1 MKIQELFQKDIN
13 RNIQGVVKIGQDTTD
28 VVRDELDEYV
38 VTGELLRYFHTFF
51 ENYRKGTS
59 ARTDKIGVW
68 ISGFFGSGKSH
79 FLKILS
85 YLVSGQTIDG
95 KKAVTF
101 FDGKIE
107 DQTVL
112 ADMKAAGDISADI
125 ILFNIDA
132 KSDADSKSNKDAI
145 VKVFMKVF
153 NEMQGFCGSMP
164 WIADLER
171 KMTVEGTYEAF
182 KTEFERISSST
193 WESAREDFY
202 FESDSIIEA
211 LSATQKM
218 SAEAARHWCETSES
232 NYNLDIATF
241 AKRVREYIEFKSS
254 QTGKKHYVVFLCDEM
269 GQYMGS
275 DGNLLLNL
283 QTVVEN
289 LGIECGGRAWV
300 IATGQEDISSIV
312 KETKGGRDAFSKI
325 IGRFDTR
332 LSLTSANVDEV
343 IKKRLLA
350 KTENGADKLRLLY
363 REKNAV
369 IKNLMTFSPD
379 TPEKK
384 LYANEDDFID
394 VYPFIPYQFKLLQE
408 VFTGIRTHG
417 ASGKHLSEGERSLL
431 NAFQEA
437 AMQYSS
443 FSDGTLIPFDAFYR
457 TIETFLDHNISKVII
472 QAQDNSRLQDYDIQ
486 ILKLLFMVKY
496 TSNFLPADLENLS
509 TLMVENIDQDKLDLK
524 KKVDESLRRLESEKL
539 IIKNGNQF
547 IFLTDEEQDVNRE
560 IREIRIDRSEIIDKV
575 GDELLYALFGDNRK
589 YRYGDRHDFAFN
601 TIIDDRPR
609 GQQRDEIGVRILTPY
624 YAHGSD
630 LSQSELMSLSMRENN
645 VIVVLPNDMAF
656 LDEMEQ
662 ALQIDTYLRRNAARA
677 ETDAIAD
684 IKSTK
689 SRESKQRKD
698 RSKDLIVDALTKAEI
713 YVSGSKRDIKES
725 APNARIA
732 TAFQTLIEGIYTK
745 LHFINKPFLTTE
757 DLRRLLI
764 QTNAQMTLDGTES
777 TPNKLAIEDM
787 TTFITNSS
795 YKNISTTM
803 RSVLEYF
810 GKAPYGWKDYDIAGV
825 VLTLFKSQTL
835 RFEFGG
841 RSVDTSDASVVD
853 YVTKRDAVDRLV
865 IKIRVRVPQDLLN
878 NAKEL
883 ARELFNYSSMP
894 NDEDGIMTKF
904 KDRAD
909 YEMFKAMDSTW
920 QNNVS
925 ISSMLGQYSG
935 HRYPGR
941 QVLESGMKLLKSI
954 VDISDVKAF
963 FEALQG
969 HKGALLDYE
978 EDVQDVK
985 KFFTNQREIF
995 DKAIKMLDIFE
1006 ANRSYVLD
1014 KETLAIVTE
1023 LDRITRLASPYSEI
1037 HKLPDLIDKFMS
1049 CFVTLLKAECDPIKT
1064 DIQQDKEITAADAQ
1078 ANGLTKE
1085 FGEKIRASFASLLD
1099 RLDRAN
1105 NIYEAIA
1112 MRTESDRLKQRLI
1125 EEMQADLYRR
1135 AKENQGENA
1144 PAPLVRRTKTVS
1156 MRSLF
1161 AGMAQITS
1169 EAEIDRL
1176 AAEVKRKLKAELD
1189 DNTTIQIV

>member
-1 MKIQELFQKDIN
+1 MLIGDLFHKNIN
-13 RNIQGVVKIGQDTTD
+13 RTIQGVVKIGQETTD
-28 VVRDELDEYV
+28 VIRDELEEYV
-38 VTGELLRYFHTFF
+38 VTGELLRYFRIFF

-59 ARTDKIGVW
+59 TRTDKIGVW

-85 YLVSGQTIDG
+85 YLVSGQIVDG
-95 KKAVTF
+95 RKSISF
-101 FDGKIE
+101 FDDKIK
-107 DQTVL
+107 DPAVL

-171 KMTVEGTYEAF
+171 KMTIEGTYDAF
-182 KTEFERISSST
+182 KTEFQRINGSA
-193 WESAREDFY
+193 WEKVREDFY
-202 FESDSIIEA
+202 FESDSIVEA
-211 LSATQKM
+211 LAATQKM
-218 SAEAARHWCETSES
+218 SMEAARHWCETSEA

-241 AKRVREYIEFKSS
+241 ARRVREYIEFKSNLL
-254 QTGKKHYVVFLCDEM
+254 GKKHDVIFLCDEM

-350 KTENGADKLRLLY
+350 KTGNGSDKLRLIY
-363 REKNAV
+363 RDKNA
-369 IKNLMTFSPD
+369 IINNLMTFSPD

-384 LYANEDDFID
+384 LYANEDDFVD

-437 AMQYSS
+437 AMQYGS
-443 FSDGTLIPFDAFYR
+443 FPDGTLIPFDAFYR
-457 TIETFLDHNISKVII
+457 TIETFLDHNISKVILH
-472 QAQDNSRLQDYDIQ
+472 AQDNSRLQAYDIQ

-496 TSNFLPADLENLS
+496 ISNFLPADLENLT

-524 KKVDESLRRLESEKL
+524 KKIDESLRRLESEKL

-547 IFLTDEEQDVNRE
+547 LFLTDEEQDVNRE
-560 IREIRIDRSEIIDKV
+560 IREIRIERSVIIDKV
-575 GDELLYALFGDNRK
+575 GDELLYALFGSNRK

-609 GQQRDEIGVRILTPY
+609 GQQRDEIGIRILTPY
-624 YAHGSD
+624 YAHGSE
-630 LSQSELMSLSMRENN
+630 LTAIELMTLSMRENN
-645 VIVVLPNDMAF
+645 VVVALPNDMAF

-662 ALQIDTYLRRNAARA
+662 ALQIDTYLRKNSGRT

-689 SRESKQRKD
+689 SRESQQRKA
-698 RSKDLIVDALTKAEI
+698 RSKDLIADGLTKAEI
-713 YVSGSKRDIKES
+713 YVNGAKRDIKEMTPS
-725 APNARIA
+725 ARISI
-732 TAFQTLIEGIYTK
+732 AFQTLIEGIYTK
-745 LHFINKPFLTTE
+745 LHFITKPFLTTE
-757 DLRRLLI
+757 DLRRILSHQAN
-764 QTNAQMTLDGTES
+764 QTSLDGVDTI
-777 TPNKLAIEDM
+777 PNKLAIEDM

-795 YKNISTTM
+795 YKNMAVTM

-825 VLTLFKSQTL
+825 ALTLFKSQTL
-835 RFEFGG
+835 RFEIGG
-841 RSVDTSDASVVD
+841 KSVDTSDTAAVD
-853 YVTKRDAVDRLV
+853 YAIKRDMVDRLV
-865 IKIRVRVPQDLLN
+865 IKIRMKVPQGMLN
-878 NAKEL
+878 NAKDL
-883 ARELFNYSSMP
+883 ARELFNYTSMP
-894 NDEDGIMTKF
+894 NDEDGIMAKF

-909 YEMFKAMDSTW
+909 HEMYKAMDGTW

-925 ISSMLGQYSG
+925 LSSLLALYSG

-941 QVLESGMKLLKSI
+941 QVLEKGMKMLKTI
-954 VDISDVKAF
+954 VDINDVKAF
-963 FEALQG
+963 FDALRDRREE
-969 HKGALLDYE
+969 LLDFE

-985 KFFTNQREIF
+985 KFFANQRKIF
-995 DKAIKMLDIFE
+995 DKAIQMLAIFE
-1006 ANRSYVLD
+1006 ANSSYVLD
-1014 KETLAIVTE
+1014 KETLKIVGE
-1023 LDRITRLASPYSEI
+1023 LDRITRLGSPYSEI
-1037 HKLPDLIDKFMS
+1037 HLLPDLIEKFMG
-1049 CFVTLLKAECDPIKT
+1049 CFEALLKSECEPIKS
-1064 DIQQDKEITAADAQ
+1064 DILQDKEITSADAE
-1078 ANGLTKE
+1078 ANGLAKE
-1085 FGEKIRASFASLLD
+1085 YGEKIQAAFATLLD

-1125 EEMQADLYRR
+1125 EEMQAELYRR
-1135 AKENQGENA
+1135 AKESQGKNA
-1144 PAPLVRRTKTVS
+1144 PEAPVRRTKTVS

-1176 AAEVKRKLKAELD
+1176 AAEVTRKLKAELEE
-1189 DNTTIQIV
+1189 NITLQIV

>member
-1 MKIQELFQKDIN
+1 
-13 RNIQGVVKIGQDTTD
+13 
-28 VVRDELDEYV
+28 
-38 VTGELLRYFHTFF
+38 
-51 ENYRKGTS
+51 
-59 ARTDKIGVW
+59 
-68 ISGFFGSGKSH
+68 
-79 FLKILS
+79 
-85 YLVSGQTIDG
+85 
-95 KKAVTF
+95 
-101 FDGKIE
+101 
-107 DQTVL
+107 
-112 ADMKAAGDISADI
+112 
-125 ILFNIDA
+125 
-132 KSDADSKSNKDAI
+132 
-145 VKVFMKVF
+145 
-153 NEMQGFCGSMP
+153 
-164 WIADLER
+164 
-171 KMTVEGTYEAF
+171 MT
-182 KTEFERISSST
+182 
-193 WESAREDFY
+193 
-202 FESDSIIEA
+202 
-211 LSATQKM
+211 
-218 SAEAARHWCETSES
+218 
-232 NYNLDIATF
+232 
-241 AKRVREYIEFKSS
+241 
-254 QTGKKHYVVFLCDEM
+254 
-269 GQYMGS
+269 
-275 DGNLLLNL
+275 
-283 QTVVEN
+283 
-289 LGIECGGRAWV
+289 
-300 IATGQEDISSIV
+300 
-312 KETKGGRDAFSKI
+312 
-325 IGRFDTR
+325 
-332 LSLTSANVDEV
+332 
-343 IKKRLLA
+343 
-350 KTENGADKLRLLY
+350 
-363 REKNAV
+363 
-369 IKNLMTFSPD
+369 
-379 TPEKK
+379 
-384 LYANEDDFID
+384 
-394 VYPFIPYQFKLLQE
+394 
-408 VFTGIRTHG
+408 
-417 ASGKHLSEGERSLL
+417 
-431 NAFQEA
+431 
-437 AMQYSS
+437 
-443 FSDGTLIPFDAFYR
+443 
-457 TIETFLDHNISKVII
+457 
-472 QAQDNSRLQDYDIQ
+472 
-486 ILKLLFMVKY
+486 
-496 TSNFLPADLENLS
+496 
-509 TLMVENIDQDKLDLK
+509 
-524 KKVDESLRRLESEKL
+524 
-539 IIKNGNQF
+539 
-547 IFLTDEEQDVNRE
+547 
-560 IREIRIDRSEIIDKV
+560 
-575 GDELLYALFGDNRK
+575 
-589 YRYGDRHDFAFN
+589 
-601 TIIDDRPR
+601 
-609 GQQRDEIGVRILTPY
+609 
-624 YAHGSD
+624 
-630 LSQSELMSLSMRENN
+630 LSMRENN

-745 LHFINKPFLTTE
+745 LHFINRPFLTTE
-757 DLRRLLI
+757 DLRRLLTA
-764 QTNAQMTLDGTES
+764 TNAQMTLDGTES

-825 VLTLFKSQTL
+825 VLTLFKNQTL

-841 RSVDTSDASVVD
+841 RSVDASDASVVD

-894 NDEDGIMTKF
+894 NDEDGIMAKF

-963 FEALQG
+963 FEALQD
-969 HKGALLDYE
+969 HKDDLLDYE

-985 KFFTNQREIF
+985 KFFANQREIF

-1014 KETLAIVTE
+1014 KETLAIVAE

-1037 HKLPDLIDKFMS
+1037 HKLPDLIEKFMS
-1049 CFVTLLKAECDPIKT
+1049 CFVALLKAECDPIKT

-1085 FGEKIRASFASLLD
+1085 FGEKIRTSFASLLD

-1125 EEMQADLYRR
+1125 EEMKAELYRR
-1135 AKENQGENA
+1135 AKENQGEDA
-1144 PAPLVRRTKTVS
+1144 PAPPVRRTKTVS

-1176 AAEVKRKLKAELD
+1176 ASEVKRKLKAELD